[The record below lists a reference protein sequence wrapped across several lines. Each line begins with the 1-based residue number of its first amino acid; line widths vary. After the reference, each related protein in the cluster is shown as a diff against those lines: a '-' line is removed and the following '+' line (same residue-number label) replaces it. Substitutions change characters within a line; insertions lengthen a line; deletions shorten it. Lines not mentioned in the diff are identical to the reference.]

1 MKTAKQRNSETRI
14 RLFCKYSLVFIILS
28 SILSSCQDETI
39 FLDKSQNLSQITE
52 NGTIINGR
60 FFFTSKESLEQ
71 QIQKFEKEDIS
82 IVENKFERF

>member
-1 MKTAKQRNSETRI
+1 MSAFIVLLKLRNLS
-14 RLFCKYSLVFIILS
+14 SLVFIILS

-60 FFFTSKESLEQ
+60 FFFTRFVKESIILLH
-71 QIQKFEKEDIS
+71 
-82 IVENKFERF
+82 N